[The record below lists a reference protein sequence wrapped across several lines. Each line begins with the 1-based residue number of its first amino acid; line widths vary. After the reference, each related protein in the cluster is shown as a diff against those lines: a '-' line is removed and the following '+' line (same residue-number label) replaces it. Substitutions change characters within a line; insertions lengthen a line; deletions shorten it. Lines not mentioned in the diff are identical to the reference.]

1 MVSDIFAKL
10 EQVILG
16 TGHIV
21 FTITELCLSW
31 VNQIRKVRSGC
42 WVLPCS

>member
-10 EQVILG
+10 EQVIFG
-16 TGHIV
+16 TAHIV
-21 FTITELCLSW
+21 FTITELFLSL
-31 VNQIRKVRSGC
+31 VYQIRKVRSGC